1 MIQRHLESLILES
14 LTDFPVVLVTG
25 ARQVGKSTLVQAL
38 CRRAWKASYLT
49 LDDRTLLDAA
59 LTDPDGLLAAQSGP
73 VAIDEVQHAP
83 DLLRAVKLQVDRHRQ
98 PGRFLLTG
106 SANVLTLKHVSETLA
121 GRIALHQLHPFSYAE
136 LHRQGRPSTVL
147 HRLFAVSDPSAFLQE
162 LSKTKARSSQALLPQ
177 MLHGGYPT
185 PALAEK
191 ASVRTQWFEAYR
203 KTYIERDILE
213 LQTIERLPEF
223 SRLMLLAAARTGQIL
238 NFADLG
244 RDAGLPYVTLR
255 RYMQLLEQTYQV
267 TLVPPYFANVSKQ
280 LAKAPKLY
288 WNDTG
293 MAAHL
298 LGIHDVEALSRHPKL
313 GALVETW
320 VAQELMKLLA
330 LSPEPMRLYGW
341 RLQSGP
347 EVDFLIERGDRLLA
361 IEVKWGRQL
370 DPSVLRSV
378 RWLQGQLGRR
388 LILSIVLYG
397 GEDVLALGPQLVAVP
412 YDVFFRGRLDIGST

>member
-1 MIQRHLESLILES
+1 M
-14 LTDFPVVLVTG
+14 
-25 ARQVGKSTLVQAL
+25 
-38 CRRAWKASYLT
+38 
-49 LDDRTLLDAA
+49 A
-59 LTDPDGLLAAQSGP
+59 LTDPDGLIAANPGP
-73 VAIDEVQHAP
+73 VAIDEVQRAP
-83 DLLRAVKLQVDRHRQ
+83 DLLRAVKLQVDRQQQ

-136 LHRQGRPSTVL
+136 LHRQEAPSTVL
-147 HRLFAVSDPSAFLQE
+147 QRLFAASDPRALMQE
-162 LSKTKARSSQALLPQ
+162 LSQAKTRTSQSLLSHI
-177 MLHGGYPT
+177 LHGGYPA
-185 PALAEK
+185 PALSMK
-191 ASVRTQWFEAYR
+191 TSLRTKWFEAYR

-223 SRLMLLAAARTGQIL
+223 SRLMLLAAARTGRVL

-298 LGIHDVEALSRHPKL
+298 LGVHDVEALSRHPKL

-320 VAQELMKLLA
+320 VAQELLKLLA
-330 LSPEPMRLYGW
+330 G
-341 RLQSGP
+341 
-347 EVDFLIERGDRLLA
+347 ER
-361 IEVKWGRQL
+361 
-370 DPSVLRSV
+370 
-378 RWLQGQLGRR
+378 
-388 LILSIVLYG
+388 
-397 GEDVLALGPQLVAVP
+397 
-412 YDVFFRGRLDIGST
+412 

>member
-1 MIQRHLESLILES
+1 MIQRHLESLLLES
-14 LTDFPVVLVTG
+14 LTDFPVVLITG

-38 CRRAWKASYLT
+38 CQRQWKASYLT
-49 LDDRTLLDAA
+49 LDDRTLLDMA
-59 LTDPDGLLAAQSGP
+59 LTDPDGLIAANPGP
-73 VAIDEVQHAP
+73 VAIDEVQRAP
-83 DLLRAVKLQVDRHRQ
+83 DLLRAVKLQVDRQQQ

-136 LHRQGRPSTVL
+136 LHRQEAPSTVL
-147 HRLFAVSDPSAFLQE
+147 QRLFAASDPRALMQE
-162 LSKTKARSSQALLPQ
+162 LSQAKARTSQSLLSHI
-177 MLHGGYPT
+177 LHGGYPA
-185 PALAEK
+185 PALSMK
-191 ASVRTQWFEAYR
+191 TSLRTKWFEAYR

-223 SRLMLLAAARTGQIL
+223 SRLMLLAAARTGRVL

-293 MAAHL
+293 MASYL
-298 LGIHDVEALSRHPKL
+298 LGMHDVEALSRHPKL

-320 VAQELMKLLA
+320 VAQELLKLLA

-347 EVDFLIERGDRLLA
+347 EVDFLIEQGDRLVA
-361 IEVKWGRQL
+361 IEAKWGRHL
-370 DPSVLRSV
+370 DQSTVNAV
-378 RWLQGQLGRR
+378 RMLQEQLGTR
-388 LILSIVLYG
+388 LVLSVVLYG
-397 GEDVLALGPQLVAVP
+397 GDEVFALGPQLIAVP
-412 YDVFFRGRLDIGST
+412 YDVFFRGRLGSGST

>member
-1 MIQRHLESLILES
+1 MIHRHLESLILES
-14 LTDFPVVLVTG
+14 LTDFPVVLISG
-25 ARQVGKSTLVQAL
+25 ARQVGKSTLIQAL
-38 CRRAWKASYLT
+38 CQRQWKASYLT

-59 LTDPDGLLAAQSGP
+59 LTDPDGLIAAHPGA
-73 VAIDEVQHAP
+73 VAIDEVQRAP
-83 DLLRAVKLQVDRHRQ
+83 DLLRAVKLQVDRRRQ

-106 SANVLTLKHVSETLA
+106 SANILTLKHVSETLA

-136 LHRQGRPSTVL
+136 LHRQRSPSTVL
-147 HRLFAVSDPSAFLQE
+147 QQIFAVSDPPALLQG
-162 LSKTKARSSQALLPQ
+162 LSKTKIQGSQSLLPHI
-177 MLHGGYPT
+177 LSGGYPT
-185 PALAEK
+185 PAISTK
-191 ASVRTQWFEAYR
+191 ASLRTTWFEGYR

-213 LQTIERLPEF
+213 LQSIERLPEF

-298 LGIHDVEALSRHPKL
+298 LGVHDADTLQRHPKL

-347 EVDFLIERGDRLLA
+347 EVDFLIEQGDRLVA
-361 IEVKWGRQL
+361 IEAKWGRRL
-370 DPSVLRSV
+370 DQSTVTAV
-378 RWLQGQLGRR
+378 RMLQEQLGNR
-388 LILSIVLYG
+388 LIMSLVLYG
-397 GEDVLALGPQLVAVP
+397 GDEVLALGPQLTAVP
-412 YDVFFRGRLDIGST
+412 YDVFFGGHLAIGST

>member
-1 MIQRHLESLILES
+1 MIQRQLESLILDS
-14 LTDFPVVLVTG
+14 LTDFPVVLLTG

-38 CRRAWKASYLT
+38 CRRQWKAPYLT
-49 LDDRTLLDAA
+49 LDNRTLLDAA
-59 LTDPDGLLAAQSGP
+59 LTDPDGLIAAHPGP
-73 VAIDEVQHAP
+73 VAIDEVQRAP
-83 DLLRAVKLQVDRHRQ
+83 DLLRAVKLQVDRKRE

-136 LHRQGRPSTVL
+136 LHRQGTPSTVL
-147 HRLFAVSDPSAFLQE
+147 QQLFAVSDPAAVLQE
-162 LSKTKARSSQALLPQ
+162 LSKTKARSSQALLPHLLQ
-177 MLHGGYPT
+177 GGYPT

-191 ASVRTQWFEAYR
+191 ASVRSQWFEAYR

-223 SRLMLLAAARTGQIL
+223 SRLMLLAAARTGQVL

-298 LGIHDVEALSRHPKL
+298 LGVHDVEALSRHPKL

-320 VAQELMKLLA
+320 VAQELLKLLA

-347 EVDFLIERGDRLLA
+347 EVDFLIEQGDRVLA

-370 DPSVLRSV
+370 DPSVLRAV
-378 RWLQGQLGRR
+378 RWLQGQLGTR
-388 LILSIVLYG
+388 LILSVVLYG
-397 GEDVLALGPQLVAVP
+397 GDEVFALGPQLIAVP
-412 YDVFFRGRLDIGST
+412 YDAFFGGRLERK